1 MADSITMRV
10 NGIRGLHVGDA
21 SAMPAL
27 PRANAPTIMIAERT
41 AHVMRKASSAGVRRH
56 RQSANGW

>member
-1 MADSITMRV
+1 MRV